1 MAYPLAVAV
10 KVKFYAVYA
19 AIYDLI
25 DTANRRNL
33 HDMTTLDAADRRI
46 LHELKRDARASN
58 VELAERVHLS
68 PSTCMRRIQALER
81 NGVIRGYRAV
91 IDPQRLGHG
100 FVTYVSVGLS
110 SHTKAALED
119 FETAMRHADEV
130 VECHK
135 VAGTFEYLLRVEST
149 DLDSY
154 KRFHTDALGTHPHVS
169 AITTYLV
176 MDSPKDDRA

>member
-1 MAYPLAVAV
+1 MV
-10 KVKFYAVYA
+10 K
-19 AIYDLI
+19 I
-25 DTANRRNL
+25 DAS
-33 HDMTTLDAADRRI
+33 DRRI
-46 LHELKRDARASN
+46 LHELKHDGRVSN
-58 VELAERVHLS
+58 VDLAERVHLS
-68 PSTCMRRIQALER
+68 ASTCLRRIQELER
-81 NGVIRGYRAV
+81 KGIIRGYRAV
-91 IDPQRLGHG
+91 TDRERLGHG

-149 DLDSY
+149 DLDRY